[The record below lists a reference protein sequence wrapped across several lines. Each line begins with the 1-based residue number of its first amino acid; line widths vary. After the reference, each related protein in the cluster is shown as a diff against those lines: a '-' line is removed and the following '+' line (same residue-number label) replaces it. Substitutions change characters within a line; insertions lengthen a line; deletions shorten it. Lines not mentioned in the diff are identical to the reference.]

1 MLYSEIFRSIQGE
14 GVYTGVTTVWL
25 RMFGC
30 NLECNG
36 FGQKDPTDPDS
47 YILPYENIDLK
58 NITVPEQLP
67 VFPYGCDSSYSWS
80 KRFKKLQRKG
90 TPEEVASELHQLM
103 YDNKTHI
110 AFTGGEPMMKAA
122 QKNIVKVIHEIK
134 ELFKTEHGYY
144 GKKWNNNITNITFET
159 NGTRKIED
167 VMMSQILHDSFT
179 QETEYFFS
187 VSPKIWSTSG
197 EKDRIC
203 PDIVKG
209 YQDACGTPNQYQ
221 GSKDPQGQLKFVC
234 NGSDV
239 SWNEIEHAV
248 HEFRE
253 AGVIYPIWIMPVG
266 ATEESQ
272 NKDHVAKIAEET
284 MDRGYNVAARV
295 HCYIWGNEI
304 GR

>member
-14 GVYTGVTTVWL
+14 GVYTGVPTVWL

-30 NLECNG
+30 NLNCNG
-36 FGQKDPTDPDS
+36 FGQKDPTDPS
-47 YILPYENIDLK
+47 TYVLPYQEIDLK
-58 NITVPEQLP
+58 DITVPEQLP

-80 KRFKKLQRKG
+80 KRFAKLQRKG
-90 TPEEVASELHQLM
+90 TPEEVANELHQLM

-122 QKNIVKVIHEIK
+122 QKNIVQVITEIK
-134 ELFKTEHGYY
+134 ELFKTEHGFY
-144 GKKWNNNITNITFET
+144 GPTWKNNITNITFET
-159 NGTRKIED
+159 NGTRKIIDELYTT
-167 VMMSQILHDSFT
+167 ILHDSIS

-187 VSPKIWSTSG
+187 VSPKIFSTSG

-209 YQDACGTPNQYQ
+209 YQDACGMFDQYQ

-234 NGSDV
+234 NGTDQ
-239 SWNEIEHAV
+239 SWDEIEDAV
-248 HEFRE
+248 ASFRHS
-253 AGVIYPIWIMPVG
+253 GVLYPIWIMPVG

-272 NKDHVAKIAEET
+272 DEIAAKIAEQT
-284 MDRGYNVAARV
+284 MNRGYNVAARV